1 MVNYMG
7 NETKGKKQFYLEFIK
22 LAIPIIGLEVL
33 STSVNLLS
41 SLMVG
46 QLGEHSIVSVGF
58 CNQFFQMYNLISCG
72 LCNGIA
78 IFTAQYWGKKDF
90 SGIRKMVMLSLLLS
104 EILAAL
110 FFSACQIKPRIILQM
125 FSEEQAI
132 IELGSRYL
140 KVVSF
145 NYLLTPAVYTFNI
158 LLKCI
163 EKAKLALFSSIVSII
178 TDISVSYLLIF
189 GYGTHKGL
197 GIMGAAFG
205 ICIAKGLELVLGI
218 ALILWKVPFM
228 RKKLWEVFKIPRSFF
243 SKCFRTAFPVVL
255 NMTTYGVG
263 TMLYNVVYGRTS
275 TESVAAINIME
286 VIGNCSRIFML
297 GAAGAASVI
306 VGREIGAGSTKE
318 AYQEGI
324 WLSKISPVVGMV
336 CSGCFAL
343 LTPFIIKFYKVSP
356 EVKTITVHLMI
367 LLMVSVI
374 FETCNHIGL
383 VGVLKSGGDSFFN
396 FVVDTVGVW
405 GISLPLLFLTGI
417 VLHLDIEIVYG
428 MSLIEIVIKSFVVRY
443 RIRKCRW
450 ARNLV
455 GTKKEI

>member
-1 MVNYMG
+1 MSRI
-7 NETKGKKQFYLEFIK
+7 EKDFYIEFVK
-22 LAIPIIGLEVL
+22 LAVPIVGLEVL

-46 QLGEHSIVSVGF
+46 QLGEESIVAVGF
-58 CNQFFQMYNLISCG
+58 CNQFFQMFTMVMLGI
-72 LCNGIA
+72 CNGTA

-90 SGIRKMVMLSLLLS
+90 AGIRKMVMLSLILTEVLALLFFGVCQLKPDLVLGLFTENS
-104 EILAAL
+104 EI
-110 FFSACQIKPRIILQM
+110 STIGCRYIKI
-125 FSEEQAI
+125 
-132 IELGSRYL
+132 
-140 KVVSF
+140 VSW
-145 NYLLTPAVYTFNI
+145 NYLLSTAIYTCNI

-163 EKAKLALFSSIVSII
+163 EKAKYALISSIVSII

-189 GYGTHKGL
+189 GIGRFQGL
-197 GIMGAAFG
+197 GVYGAAIG
-205 ICIAKGLELVLGI
+205 ICIAKSVELTLVLS
-218 ALILWKVPFM
+218 LILWKIPFM
-228 RKKLWEVFKIPRSFF
+228 RTKLWQVFQIPREFF
-243 SKCFRTAFPVVL
+243 PKYIRTVLPVIL
-255 NMTTYGVG
+255 NMTLYGVG
-263 TMLYNVVYGRTS
+263 TMLYNAVYGRTS

-286 VIGNCSRIFML
+286 VIANCSKIFML

-306 VGREIGAGSTKE
+306 VGREIGAGKIKE

-324 WLSKISPVVGMV
+324 WLSKISPVVGVV

-343 LTPFIIKFYKVSP
+343 LTPFIIRFYKVST
-356 EVKTITVHLMI
+356 EVRNITIHLMI
-367 LLMVSVI
+367 LLMISVI

-405 GISLPLLFLTGI
+405 GISLPLLFLTGV

-443 RIRKCRW
+443 RIRKCHW

-455 GTKKEI
+455 GTKKEK

>member
-1 MVNYMG
+1 MSRI
-7 NETKGKKQFYLEFIK
+7 EKDFYIEFVK
-22 LAIPIIGLEVL
+22 LAVPIVGLEVL

-46 QLGEHSIVSVGF
+46 QLGEESIVAVGF
-58 CNQFFQMYNLISCG
+58 CNQFFQMFTMVMLGI
-72 LCNGIA
+72 CNGTA

-90 SGIRKMVMLSLLLS
+90 AGIRKMVMLSL
-104 EILAAL
+104 ILTEVLALL
-110 FFSACQIKPRIILQM
+110 FFWVCQLKPDLVLGLFTENPEISTIGCRYIKI
-125 FSEEQAI
+125 
-132 IELGSRYL
+132 
-140 KVVSF
+140 VSW
-145 NYLLTPAVYTFNI
+145 NYLLSTAIYTCNI
-158 LLKCI
+158 LLKCV
-163 EKAKLALFSSIVSII
+163 EKAKYALISSIVSII

-189 GYGTHKGL
+189 GIGRFQGL
-197 GIMGAAFG
+197 GVYGAAIG
-205 ICIAKGLELVLGI
+205 ICIAKSVELTLVLS
-218 ALILWKVPFM
+218 LILWKIPFM
-228 RKKLWEVFKIPRSFF
+228 RTKLWQVFQIPREFF
-243 SKCFRTAFPVVL
+243 PKYIRTVLPVIL
-255 NMTTYGVG
+255 NMTLYGVG
-263 TMLYNVVYGRTS
+263 TMLYNAVYGRTS

-286 VIGNCSRIFML
+286 VIANCSKIFML

-306 VGREIGAGSTKE
+306 VGREIGAGKIKE

-324 WLSKISPVVGMV
+324 WLSKISPVVGVV

-343 LTPFIIKFYKVSP
+343 LTPFIIRFYKVSP
-356 EVKTITVHLMI
+356 EVRNITIHLMI
-367 LLMVSVI
+367 LLMISVI

-443 RIRKCRW
+443 RIRKCHW

-455 GTKKEI
+455 GTKRRNKK